1 MATPP
6 PSAPSASETDLHAST
21 ARNARYGLIL
31 FSIYVLL
38 YGGFMGLSAFWP
50 DLMGSRPLFGVNL
63 AILYGIGLIVAA
75 WILAFFYMYL
85 CRRRSGEAESG
96 R

>member
-1 MATPP
+1 MATP
-6 PSAPSASETDLHAST
+6 PSAPSATDPHAGT

-31 FSIYVLL
+31 FCIYVLL
-38 YGGFMGLSAFWP
+38 YGGFMGLSAFRP
-50 DLMGSRPLFGVNL
+50 DLMGSRPILGVNF
-63 AILYGIGLIVAA
+63 AILYGIGLILAA